1 MSIALPRWMRPR
13 RGLVAG
19 ETVLEGADETATAGP
34 EGPAGDSG
42 TPGSRPPIPATA
54 RADRFTTQ
62 DLLVEVSHGIG
73 GHTGRLIMTTL
84 GTVLGIASLVV
95 TIGFAQTAAGQ
106 ISRQFDAVAATQAII
121 TPGSTTAN
129 GSEVATTT
137 LPWDAP
143 ERVERLNG
151 VERAG
156 LVGDVPIGDLQIT
169 AVPINDPS
177 APEVLSPALLAG
189 SPGLLEAVRGE
200 VRAGRFFDAGHEAR
214 ADRVAVLG
222 ARAAEKLGINR
233 VDSQPSIF
241 IGERPYTVI
250 GIVDGMDR
258 RPDLLDSVVLP
269 LGTARADFGLRS
281 AGELQLR
288 IAPGAGELV
297 AKQAPIALDPNAP
310 ENFDVQAP
318 RSGSQLQEQVQA
330 DINVVF
336 LILGVIALLAG
347 GLGIAN
353 VTLLSVSERTGEIGL
368 RRALGAT
375 RRQIARQFMVE
386 SVVIGLLGGLIGA
399 AVGVFAVVAV
409 ALVQQWTPIID
420 LPMVFSSAVLGALV
434 GLAAGAYPA
443 RKAARIEPI
452 AALRAGL

>member
-1 MSIALPRWMRPR
+1 MRRPRLPRLRGRTAAPEEPTGPR
-13 RGLVAG
+13 
-19 ETVLEGADETATAGP
+19 
-34 EGPAGDSG
+34 
-42 TPGSRPPIPATA
+42 TP
-54 RADRFTTQ
+54 RADRFTVQ

-73 GHTGRLIMTTL
+73 GHTGRLVMTTL
-84 GTVLGIASLVV
+84 GTVLGIGSLVV

-106 ISRQFDAVAATQAII
+106 LSRQFDAVAATQAVISPASTRSMNGTE
-121 TPGSTTAN
+121 TPNTR
-129 GSEVATTT
+129 

-143 ERVERLNG
+143 DRVERLAG

-156 LVGDVPIGDLQIT
+156 LIGEVPIGELQIT

-177 APEVLSPALLAG
+177 APEVLSPTLLAT
-189 SPGLLEAVRGE
+189 SDGLLDAVRGT
-200 VRAGRFFDAGHEAR
+200 VVTGRYFDAGHELR

-222 ARAAEKLGINR
+222 ARAAEKLGLNR

-250 GIVDGMDR
+250 GIVGEVQR
-258 RPDLLDSVVLP
+258 RPDLLDAVIVP
-269 LGTARADFGLRS
+269 LGTARADFGLV
-281 AGELQLR
+281 AAEELQLH
-288 IAPGAGELV
+288 IAPGAGALV
-297 AKQAPIALDPNAP
+297 AEQAPIALDPNQP
-310 ENFDVQAP
+310 ENFEVQAP
-318 RSGSQLQEQVQA
+318 RSGSELQENVQA

-336 LILGVIALLAG
+336 LVLGVIALLAG

-375 RRQIARQFMVE
+375 RRDIAAQFMVE
-386 SVVIGLLGGLIGA
+386 SLVIGLLGGLIGA

-420 LPMVFSSAVLGALV
+420 LPMVFGAALLGALV
-434 GLAAGAYPA
+434 GLGAGAYPA
-443 RKAARIEPI
+443 RRAARIEPI
-452 AALRAGL
+452 AALRGGV

>member
-1 MSIALPRWMRPR
+1 MRRRSLLR
-13 RGLVAG
+13 RGGDAGRTRAAAPAVAD
-19 ETVLEGADETATAGP
+19 GAQPDATP
-34 EGPAGDSG
+34 
-42 TPGSRPPIPATA
+42 
-54 RADRFTTQ
+54 RADRFTAQ

-73 GHTGRLIMTTL
+73 GHTGRLVMTTL

-106 ISRQFDAVAATQAII
+106 ISRQFDAVAATQAVVE
-121 TPGSTTAN
+121 PGTTDSAN
-129 GSEVATTT
+129 GEVATTM

-143 ERVERLNG
+143 DRVERLNG

-156 LVGDVPIGDLQIT
+156 LIGEVSIGEERIT
-169 AVPINDPS
+169 AVPVNDPS
-177 APEVLSPALLAG
+177 AAEALSPALVAT
-189 SPGLLEAVRGE
+189 SPGLLDAVRGD
-200 VRAGRFFDAGHEAR
+200 VTAGRYFDAGHDER
-214 ADRVAVLG
+214 GDRVAVLG
-222 ARAAEKLGINR
+222 SRAAEKLGINR
-233 VDSQPSIF
+233 VDRQPSIF
-241 IGERPYTVI
+241 IGERAYTVI
-250 GIVDGMDR
+250 GIVDGMER
-258 RPDLLDSVVLP
+258 RVDLLDSVIVP
-269 LGTARADFGLRS
+269 LGAARSDFGLPS
-281 AGELQLR
+281 ASELQLR
-288 IAPGAGELV
+288 IAPGAGSLV
-297 AKQAPIALDPNAP
+297 AKQAPVALDPNAP

-318 RSGSQLQEQVQA
+318 RSGSTLQENVQA

-386 SVVIGLLGGLIGA
+386 SIVIGLLGGLIGA

-409 ALVQQWTPIID
+409 ALVQQWTPIVD
-420 LPMVFSSAVLGALV
+420 LPMVLGAALLGAVV

-443 RKAARIEPI
+443 RKASRIEPI
-452 AALRAGL
+452 AALRAGV

>member
-1 MSIALPRWMRPR
+1 MRRSILR
-13 RGLVAG
+13 RFRRSAVAG
-19 ETVLEGADETATAGP
+19 SAAAGTTAGTTEGDATADA
-34 EGPAGDSG
+34 AGG
-42 TPGSRPPIPATA
+42 AAAVPVIA
-54 RADRFTTQ
+54 RADRFTNQ

-73 GHTGRLIMTTL
+73 GHTGRLVMTTL

-106 ISRQFDAVAATQAII
+106 ISRQFDAVAATQAVVK
-121 TPGSTTAN
+121 PETAN
-129 GSEVATTT
+129 SSGNEVATTT
-137 LPWDAP
+137 LPWDAS

-156 LVGDVPIGDLQIT
+156 LIGEVPIGELEIT

-177 APEVLSPALLAG
+177 APEVLSPALLAT
-189 SPGLLEAVRGE
+189 SPGLLDAVRGE
-200 VRAGRFFDAGHEAR
+200 VSAGRYFDDGHEAR
-214 ADRVAVLG
+214 ADRVAVIG

-250 GIVDGMDR
+250 GIVDGVER
-258 RPDLLDSVVLP
+258 RPDLLDAVILP

-281 AGELQLR
+281 ASELQLR
-288 IAPGAGELV
+288 IDAGAGPLV

-318 RSGSQLQEQVQA
+318 RAGSSLQENVQA

-399 AVGVFAVVAV
+399 AVGVFAVVVV

-420 LPMVFSSAVLGALV
+420 LPMVFGAALLGAAV
-434 GLAAGAYPA
+434 GLGAGAYPA
-443 RKAARIEPI
+443 RKASRIEPI
-452 AALRAGL
+452 AALRAGV